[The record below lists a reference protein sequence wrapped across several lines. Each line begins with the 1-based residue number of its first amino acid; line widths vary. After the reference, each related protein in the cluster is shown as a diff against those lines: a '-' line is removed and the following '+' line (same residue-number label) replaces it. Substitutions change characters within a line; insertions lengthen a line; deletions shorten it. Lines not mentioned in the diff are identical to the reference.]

1 MTKRGVGEA
10 RLGPLNLEECSEQH
24 HRVALSKPASTT
36 RGVENENT
44 RRRCRDA
51 ANMQK
56 HSLSLESSQI
66 GRMLAWLPSEQA
78 KAYIAPDAL

>member
-1 MTKRGVGEA
+1 
-10 RLGPLNLEECSEQH
+10 
-24 HRVALSKPASTT
+24 
-36 RGVENENT
+36 
-44 RRRCRDA
+44 
-51 ANMQK
+51 MQK